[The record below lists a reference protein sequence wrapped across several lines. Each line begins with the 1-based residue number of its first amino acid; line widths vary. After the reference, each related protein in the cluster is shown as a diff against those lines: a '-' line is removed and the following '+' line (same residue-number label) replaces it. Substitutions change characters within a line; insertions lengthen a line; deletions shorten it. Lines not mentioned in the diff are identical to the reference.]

1 MMPTT
6 NEAAVHFPENAA
18 VTVTVLHL
26 RGGLAGKQQVI
37 RHLPAVIGRS
47 HHCEVRLAPDDT
59 AASGRHARLSS
70 DGTAIWIEDL
80 ESTNGTRL
88 NGNYVS
94 RASLTS
100 GDEIE
105 LGYGGPQLRITFDW
119 PTAQWIGNARS
130 ETYFLGTCEFPLR
143 SPWRFPVYGLG
154 LLLLL
159 LPLWLGSLVAAVL
172 LMPPGILA
180 LLLAWSMARVNL
192 TITPFHVEY
201 QGVWQQVTLPW
212 PEVTALRVNLRRRGH
227 PTYIIIGQ
235 TSASTSGHRMTPAV
249 SNWHNSSCAG
259 RAGSGRPKPPSEN
272 RAGKN

>member
-1 MMPTT
+1 MPTT
-6 NEAAVHFPENAA
+6 NEAAVRSPENTA
-18 VTVTVLHL
+18 VTVTVRHL
-26 RGGLAGKQQVI
+26 CGGLAGQQQVI
-37 RHLPAVIGRS
+37 QRLPVVIGRS
-47 HHCEVRLAPDDT
+47 HRCEVRLAPDDT
-59 AASGRHARLSS
+59 AASGRHARLSC
-70 DGTAIWIEDL
+70 DGTALWIEDL

-88 NGNYVS
+88 NGDYVT

-105 LGYGGPQLRITFDW
+105 LGCGGPRLRITFDW
-119 PTAQWIGNARS
+119 PTAEWIGNAQS
-130 ETYFLGTCEFPLR
+130 ATYFLGTCEFPLP

-192 TITPFHVEY
+192 TITPSHVEY
-201 QGVWQQVTLPW
+201 QGVWQQAMLPW
-212 PEVTALRVNLRRRGH
+212 PEVTGLCVNLRRHGH

-235 TSASTSGHRMTPAV
+235 NQRIHFRPPDDASGIELAQLIVRRT
-249 SNWHNSSCAG
+249 G
-259 RAGSGRPKPPSEN
+259 RQWET
-272 RAGKN
+272 RASR